1 LTEEPE
7 ASADAEEPEIEWRM
21 VATWPSRAAVLM
33 KDIEA
38 IGHVITLMD
47 GTADQ
52 QTPQVF
58 IEFLRAVRLAEQ
70 QELALIVLDIH
81 EVTLPDPETMVTPQ
95 QQMSNQLKNLAD
107 TVRQRRADIVPEK
120 QPYTEKRRGRP
131 GMAPQA

>member
-1 LTEEPE
+1 LTTEPE
-7 ASADAEEPEIEWRM
+7 AAAEEEPEIEWQP
-21 VATWPSRAAVLM
+21 VSKWPPRAAVLI

-38 IGHVITLMD
+38 IGHVISLME

-58 IEFLRAVRLAEQ
+58 IEFLRAGRLAEQ
-70 QELALIVLDIH
+70 QELALLVLDAH
-81 EVTLPDPETMVTPQ
+81 EVRLPDPETMVTPQ

>member
-1 LTEEPE
+1 MTEEPE
-7 ASADAEEPEIEWRM
+7 ASADAEEPEIEWRT

-81 EVTLPDPETMVTPQ
+81 EVTLPDPETMVTPRCIRKP
-95 QQMSNQLKNLAD
+95 S
-107 TVRQRRADIVPEK
+107 P
-120 QPYTEKRRGRP
+120 
-131 GMAPQA
+131 